1 MATKSTVQKKV
12 NNGLFNNAVSGTNS
26 RANTTADPEID
37 LTKQWFSNSNYFTP
51 AKNGNGGLFNNAVS
65 GMSNGTDPE
74 MGLTKNWFT
83 NSKYFTPT
91 NIATPTPTSVDTP
104 TPATTITPTV
114 TTPTPKANAFNY
126 RDEFVNK
133 GLGDGAQWDAM
144 NGTEKAAL
152 IPFLNK
158 SNESGFL
165 SSVGGTQGLASI
177 LGGIGQIGSFWNGME
192 QNRRAEKEWDM
203 RNAEVNRQKQRD
215 VDFANAINKSGLG
228 SYSAGIK

>member
-1 MATKSTVQKKV
+1 MATKRTVQKKV
-12 NNGLFNNAVSGTNS
+12 NNGLFNNAVSGMNS
-26 RANTTADPEID
+26 GANTTADPEID

-51 AKNGNGGLFNNAVS
+51 AKNGNDGLFNNAVS

-74 MGLTKNWFT
+74 IGLTKNWFT

-104 TPATTITPTV
+104 TPAPAPAV
-114 TTPTPKANAFNY
+114 TTPVATPELTGYAKMYVDSGFGDANKWN
-126 RDEFVNK
+126 
-133 GLGDGAQWDAM
+133 GM
-144 NGTEKAAL
+144 SGTEQAAL

>member
-1 MATKSTVQKKV
+1 MARK
-12 NNGLFNNAVSGTNS
+12 NAVPKTITGN
-26 RANTTADPEID
+26 
-37 LTKQWFSNSNYFTP
+37 
-51 AKNGNGGLFNNAVS
+51 NGGLFSNAVS
-65 GMSNGTDPE
+65 SMGNGASTTANPE
-74 MGLTKNWFT
+74 IDFTKNWLT
-83 NSKYFTPT
+83 DSRYFTPT
-91 NIATPTPTSVDTP
+91 NIATTTSTPAVTS
-104 TPATTITPTV
+104 TPATAITPAVTTPSVTPTV
-114 TTPTPKANAFNY
+114 TTPTPNANAFNY
-126 RDEFVNK
+126 KNEFVNK
-133 GLGDGAQWDAM
+133 GLGNEAEWDAM

-203 RNAEVNRQKQRD
+203 RNAEINRQKQRD